1 MATPCIDCRVSPD
14 ETSRDEIQVITREK
28 LLEGDMTM
36 MLRSLITIG
45 LILAS
50 PSSNIAHTGGRAS
63 TPQTTPRDA
72 TPPSGRGSTTSATR
86 SKMDANL
93 LQLMQGIVPASNVAF
108 AGQRDLSGFAAA
120 PDPAVSPNPL
130 TSTCKACGTQES
142 RRTKLDSRRV
152 RMRWSTR
159 AVQWR
164 KLGVPRCLSREEERR
179 EGPTSHNYPTC
190 DDRDVNWR

>member
-45 LILAS
+45 LILTS

-72 TPPSGRGSTTSATR
+72 TAIRARVDNIGNPVEDGRKSPPVDARHR
-86 SKMDANL
+86 SC
-93 LQLMQGIVPASNVAF
+93 V
-108 AGQRDLSGFAAA
+108 QR
-120 PDPAVSPNPL
+120 
-130 TSTCKACGTQES
+130 CI
-142 RRTKLDSRRV
+142 R
-152 RMRWSTR
+152 
-159 AVQWR
+159 
-164 KLGVPRCLSREEERR
+164 
-179 EGPTSHNYPTC
+179 
-190 DDRDVNWR
+190 